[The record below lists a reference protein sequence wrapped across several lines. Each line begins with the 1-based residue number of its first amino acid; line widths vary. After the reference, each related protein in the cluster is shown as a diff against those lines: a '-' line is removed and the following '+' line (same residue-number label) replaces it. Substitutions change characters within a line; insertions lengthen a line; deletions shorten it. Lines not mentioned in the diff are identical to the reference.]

1 MPSQTPTTEAPK
13 AQQPMQL
20 ESQNN
25 SLVTAQPV
33 CPGPPLE
40 SSQVKSSHGTS
51 TDLFIHPQTSEPRPN
66 ANEPQ
71 LSLRGGG
78 LNCGFD
84 CCGGACRFHKSCC

>member
-1 MPSQTPTTEAPK
+1 MTD
-13 AQQPMQL
+13 AQ
-20 ESQNN
+20 
-25 SLVTAQPV
+25 
-33 CPGPPLE
+33 
-40 SSQVKSSHGTS
+40 
-51 TDLFIHPQTSEPRPN
+51 QTSEPRPS